1 MKTTCVLLALLLVTA
16 IGFSQSNRYQSSM
29 QSNIALLDSAKSSED
44 YTSVSASFER
54 IADAEKTQWLPYY
67 YAALA
72 NIWKGFT
79 DTKADKD
86 AVADKADALIA
97 KAEAIEPKNSEIM
110 LLKSMSSTLH
120 MLVDPMTRWQKYGTA
135 VAAAMATAKQLDPNN
150 PRVYYWEA
158 QNLMGTPEQFGG
170 GKAKAKPVFEKS
182 IELFKTFKP
191 INNLYP
197 NWGQQV
203 AERMLKQTQS

>member
-97 KAEAIEPKNSEIM
+97 KAEAIEPKNS
-110 LLKSMSSTLH
+110 
-120 MLVDPMTRWQKYGTA
+120 
-135 VAAAMATAKQLDPNN
+135 
-150 PRVYYWEA
+150 
-158 QNLMGTPEQFGG
+158 
-170 GKAKAKPVFEKS
+170 
-182 IELFKTFKP
+182 
-191 INNLYP
+191 
-197 NWGQQV
+197 
-203 AERMLKQTQS
+203 